1 MSKKTFNEKITA
13 LRAYY
18 SDEDSLNTLAKKEKE
33 LRTLVVSTELRENNV
48 IKQIIEATRK
58 HIGGIDLLLQQ
69 DEEMPEDTRKKLF
82 IERKVH
88 QFHLERLGGDE
99 AQKRIESIERFLDD
113 KLVEVGIEDKE
124 AGDPS

>member
-1 MSKKTFNEKITA
+1 MSKTFNEKLAI
-13 LRAYY
+13 LRSYY

-33 LRTLVVSTELRENNV
+33 LRALIVSTELRENKV

-58 HIGGIDLLLQQ
+58 HIAGIDLLLQQ

-82 IERKVH
+82 TERKVH

-99 AQKRIESIERFLDD
+99 AEKRIQSIERFLDD
-113 KLVEVGIEDKE
+113 KLVEIGSERKE
-124 AGDPS
+124 AGAP